1 MVDLKFKIHLLSDT
15 TFGRGDGVAGLLDQE
30 VEHDASGF
38 PYLRGRT
45 LKGLLSE
52 ECDNVIST
60 LLPTGRQNH
69 WWAVAAQLF
78 GRAGSTS
85 ADMGEMHVG
94 DACLPD
100 DLRQAVGYQ
109 LQQST
114 ELTKQDVLSTLTT
127 IRRQTAINPETGAP
141 EKNSLRSMRV
151 ILRDLEFTALLS
163 FEGLPTEDM
172 QNLLAVGAL
181 ALRHLGESRNRG
193 KGHVRCLLCDEK
205 GQDITPDLAIQF
217 HTKTKQS

>member
-1 MVDLKFKIHLLSDT
+1 MVDLQFKIHLLSDT
-15 TFGRGDGVAGLLDQE
+15 TFGRGDGVSGLVDQE
-30 VEHDASGF
+30 VEHDPSGF
-38 PYLRGRT
+38 PFLRGRT

-60 LLPTGRQNH
+60 LPEEQKNH

-78 GRAGSTS
+78 GIAGSTLD
-85 ADMGEMHVG
+85 AMGTLHVG

-100 DLRQAVGYQ
+100 DLRQAVSYQ
-109 LQQST
+109 LQQSR
-114 ELTKQDVLSTLTT
+114 ELTKQDILSTLTT
-127 IRRQTAINPETGAP
+127 IRRQTAIDPVTGAP

-151 ILRDLEFTALLS
+151 ILRDLDFAALLS
-163 FEGLPTEDM
+163 FDSAPTEDM
-172 QNLLAVGAL
+172 KNLLAVGAL

-193 KGHVRCLLCDEK
+193 KGHVKCSLCNEK

-217 HTKTKQS
+217 YTKTKQS

>member
-1 MVDLKFKIHLLSDT
+1 MVDLQFKIHLLSDT
-15 TFGRGDGVAGLLDQE
+15 TFGRGDGVSGLVDQE
-30 VEHDASGF
+30 VEHDPSGF
-38 PYLRGRT
+38 PFLRGRT

-60 LLPTGRQNH
+60 LPEEQKNH

-78 GRAGSTS
+78 GIAGSTLD
-85 ADMGEMHVG
+85 AMGTLHVG

-100 DLRQAVGYQ
+100 DLRQAVSYQ
-109 LQQST
+109 LQQSR
-114 ELTKQDVLSTLTT
+114 ELTKQDILSTLTT
-127 IRRQTAINPETGAP
+127 IRRQTAIDPVTGAP

-151 ILRDLEFTALLS
+151 ILRDLDFAALLS
-163 FEGLPTEDM
+163 FESAPTEDM
-172 QNLLAVGAL
+172 KNLLAVGAL

-193 KGHVRCLLCDEK
+193 KGHVKCSLCNEK

-217 HTKTKQS
+217 YTKTKQS

>member
-1 MVDLKFKIHLLSDT
+1 MADLQFKIHLLSDT
-15 TFGRGDGVAGLLDQE
+15 TFGRGDGVASLVDQE
-30 VEHDASGF
+30 VEYDASGF

-60 LLPTGRQNH
+60 LPADRQDY

-78 GRAGSTS
+78 GKAGSTS
-85 ADMGEMHVG
+85 EDMGRMHVG
-94 DACLPD
+94 DAFLPN
-100 DLRQAVGYQ
+100 DLRQAVSYQ
-109 LQQST
+109 LHQPRAQ
-114 ELTKQDVLSTLTT
+114 LTKQEVLSTLTT
-127 IRRQTAINPETGAP
+127 IRRQTAISPETGAP

-163 FEGLPTEDM
+163 IESALTEDM

-193 KGHVRCLLCDEK
+193 KGHVKCSLCDES

>member
-1 MVDLKFKIHLLSDT
+1 MVDLQFKIHLLSDT
-15 TFGRGDGVAGLLDQE
+15 TFGRGDGVSGLVDQE
-30 VEHDASGF
+30 VEHDPSGF
-38 PYLRGRT
+38 PFLRGRT

-60 LLPTGRQNH
+60 LPEEQKDH

-78 GRAGSTS
+78 GIAGSTLD
-85 ADMGEMHVG
+85 AMGTLHVG

-100 DLRQAVGYQ
+100 DLRQAVSYQ
-109 LQQST
+109 LQQSR
-114 ELTKQDVLSTLTT
+114 ELTKQDILSTLTT
-127 IRRQTAINPETGAP
+127 IRRQTAIDPVTGAP

-151 ILRDLEFTALLS
+151 ILRDLDFAALLS
-163 FEGLPTEDM
+163 FDSAPTEDM
-172 QNLLAVGAL
+172 KNLLAVGAL

-193 KGHVRCLLCDEK
+193 KGHVKCSLCNEK

-217 HTKTKQS
+217 YTKTKQS